1 VVKQQARISDESY
14 AARRAR
20 LQAQL
25 GEGVAILPGASE
37 GRQRFRQDPDLRYLT
52 GFEEPDAVAVLSAQR
67 FLLFVRPRDRQ
78 QEIWTGR
85 RTGTEGAVERYGAD
99 EAFPIAE
106 LEERLPGLLENVVRV
121 WYRYGGDRRRD
132 ELLQSALA
140 AVRLRERTGA
150 RAPSEFVDPYPLV
163 HESRLYKDDE
173 ELAVMRH
180 GAEITCEA
188 HRAAARAC
196 GPGRFEYEVEAEL
209 FREFRARGGAGPA
222 YPSIVGGGEN
232 ATVLHY
238 VTNESELRGGELC
251 LVDAGVEYEGYASDV
266 TRTYPVGGSF
276 EGAAREVYE
285 AVLRAQQLAIQ
296 KARPGVTLD
305 EIHAVA
311 TRSLVE
317 SLIDLGALDGDPDE
331 RIADESYRSFYMH
344 RTSHFLGM
352 DVHDV
357 GAYHVEG
364 KPRPLQAGMC
374 FTVEPGLYFS
384 AENGATPEHLRGIG
398 VRIEDDL
405 ATTED
410 GHEVLTASIPT
421 KVDEVEAWMRE

>member
-1 VVKQQARISDESY
+1 
-14 AARRAR
+14 
-20 LQAQL
+20 
-25 GEGVAILPGASE
+25 
-37 GRQRFRQDPDLRYLT
+37 
-52 GFEEPDAVAVLSAQR
+52 
-67 FLLFVRPRDRQ
+67 
-78 QEIWTGR
+78 
-85 RTGTEGAVERYGAD
+85 
-99 EAFPIAE
+99 
-106 LEERLPGLLENVVRV
+106 
-121 WYRYGGDRRRD
+121 
-132 ELLQSALA
+132 
-140 AVRLRERTGA
+140 
-150 RAPSEFVDPYPLV
+150 
-163 HESRLYKDDE
+163 
-173 ELAVMRH
+173 
-180 GAEITCEA
+180 
-188 HRAAARAC
+188 
-196 GPGRFEYEVEAEL
+196 
-209 FREFRARGGAGPA
+209 
-222 YPSIVGGGEN
+222 VGGGEN

-296 KARPGVTLD
+296 EARPGVTLD

-384 AENGATPEHLRGIG
+384 AETGATPEHLRGIG
-398 VRIEDDL
+398 VRIEDDV